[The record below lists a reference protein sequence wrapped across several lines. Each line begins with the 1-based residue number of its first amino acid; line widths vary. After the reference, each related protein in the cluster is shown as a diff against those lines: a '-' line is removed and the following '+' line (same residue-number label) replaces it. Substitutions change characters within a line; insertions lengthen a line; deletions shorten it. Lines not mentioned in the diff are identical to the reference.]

1 MNIIIV
7 GAGEIGRH
15 LATEL
20 SRSREGAREA
30 HRISVIDSDPRLV
43 AELES
48 GIDAKVICDDGSS
61 PAALAQAN
69 IGECDLFLALTS
81 ENTVNLMS
89 GSMAKAMGVEK
100 VLSRVH
106 PGLERDKWLFDFRGH
121 FGIDDLF
128 SSERLTAIELAKFI
142 RNPDSLRVEV
152 EQLAPDQ
159 IEVQQVRVGAK
170 SDAAGTTLRDLKVP
184 ERTRVAAI
192 TREGESIVP
201 DAESVLEAGD
211 VATIFGE
218 PRRLRNLAESL
229 QQGGKRAETMRV
241 VIFGGGEYGF
251 ALAQRLESWQSC
263 RVRIFEKDEKVCQE
277 LTERL
282 SDTTVINADA
292 TVVAELEEEQVGQ
305 ADFFVATSSSDED
318 NVMTCLQANN
328 IGVKN
333 CLTIIHRADYARAI
347 GSSGRQFGVVAAVS
361 PREATR
367 RYIERYLTGEK
378 YYVAKKFTAGQVIG
392 TNVGRKARA
401 VGMKVSEIDWP
412 AGSVLV
418 GLLRGLK
425 AIVPGPD
432 DVVEAGDHIYAMVSP
447 KVLKKLLKLLH

>member
-20 SRSREGAREA
+20 SREA
-30 HRISVIDSDPRLV
+30 HSIAVIDSDPQLV
-43 AELES
+43 GEMER

-61 PAALAQAN
+61 VHALAEAN

-81 ENTVNLMS
+81 KNTVNLMS
-89 GSMAKAMGVEK
+89 ASMAKVMGVET
-100 VLSRVH
+100 VASRVH
-106 PGLERDKWLFDFRGH
+106 PGLQREEWLFDFRGH
-121 FGIDDLF
+121 FGIDHMF

-142 RNPDSLRVEV
+142 RNPDSLWVE
-152 EQLAPDQ
+152 ELAQ
-159 IEVQQVRVGAK
+159 GKIELQQVRVGAK
-170 SDAAGTTLRDLKVP
+170 SDGAGTALKDLKAP

-192 TREGESIVP
+192 TREGESFVP
-201 DAESVLEAGD
+201 DADSLLEAGD
-211 VATIFGE
+211 VATIIGE
-218 PRRLRNLAESL
+218 PRRLRTLAEQL
-229 QQGGKRAETMRV
+229 QEGGKRSEAMRV

-251 ALAQRLESWQSC
+251 ALAQMLESWDC
-263 RVRIFEKDEKVCQE
+263 RVRIFEKDEKLCQE

-282 SDTTVINADA
+282 SHTTVINADA
-292 TVVAELEEEQVGQ
+292 TVVAELEEEQVGK

-328 IGVKN
+328 IGTKN

-347 GSSGRQFGVVAAVS
+347 GSSGRHFGVVAAVS

-367 RYIERYLTGEK
+367 RDIERYLTEEK
-378 YYVAKKFTAGQVIG
+378 FCVVKKFTAGQVIE
-392 TNVGRKARA
+392 TTVEKKARA
-401 VGMKVSEIDWP
+401 MGLKVSEIDWP
-412 AGSVLV
+412 AGAILV
-418 GLLRGLK
+418 GLVRGLK

-432 DVVEAGDHIYAMVSP
+432 DVVEAGDRIYAMVSP
-447 KVLKKLLKLLH
+447 KGLKKLLKLLH